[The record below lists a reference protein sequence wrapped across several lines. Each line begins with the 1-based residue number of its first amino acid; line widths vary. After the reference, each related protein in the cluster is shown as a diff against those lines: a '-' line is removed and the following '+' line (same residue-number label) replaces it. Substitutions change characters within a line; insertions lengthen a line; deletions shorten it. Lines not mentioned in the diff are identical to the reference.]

1 MAHRLSCPGDER
13 SHRWWFSAILRFRV
27 RSLFVRPIRTAVGT
41 MEMPEP
47 VALAYIAGRLDLN
60 TFFLPRFCVSDY

>member
-1 MAHRLSCPGDER
+1 
-13 SHRWWFSAILRFRV
+13 
-27 RSLFVRPIRTAVGT
+27 